1 MIEVFFFDVAKWQ
14 PNENASKT
22 KKRENEGEAFKI
34 KYYEIKTYK
43 ASPLIDLEKRKIS
56 LLNNMIQM

>member
-1 MIEVFFFDVAKWQ
+1 MKWQ
-14 PNENASKT
+14 PNEDASKT
-22 KKRENEGEAFKI
+22 KERKNEGEVFKI